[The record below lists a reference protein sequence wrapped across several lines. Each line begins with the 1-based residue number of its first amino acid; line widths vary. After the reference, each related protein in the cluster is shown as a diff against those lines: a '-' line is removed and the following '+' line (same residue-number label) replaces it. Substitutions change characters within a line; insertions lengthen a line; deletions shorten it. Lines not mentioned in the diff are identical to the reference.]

1 MITFQPLA
9 ILKDLELQSMHVKSL
24 RLISIASQ
32 QISLTKANI
41 TRAQANIERSRF
53 LIKQSM
59 VRCRKIRRARKL
71 AEAKKNETKLRSQR
85 GRRKPSSPPFRFFEQ
100 KIGPMS

>member
-9 ILKDLELQSMHVKSL
+9 ILKDFELQSMHVKTL

-53 LIKQSM
+53 LTSNRWY
-59 VRCRKIRRARKL
+59 VA
-71 AEAKKNETKLRSQR
+71 AK
-85 GRRKPSSPPFRFFEQ
+85 
-100 KIGPMS
+100 